1 VQCAKLVNHGR
12 HSSTDH
18 RQKRASPTAAADFR
32 QPTTREG
39 SKVNT
44 MVHAVTDSPIGPIT
58 LTGTAAGALT
68 GLYMAEH
75 RYAAAEQLREYFAGT
90 RTTFDLDL
98 APAGTPFQQQVWA
111 ALREVPYG
119 ETTTYGELAALI
131 GRPAA
136 SRAVGHANGHN
147 PISIVVPC
155 HRVIGTSG
163 SLTGYGGGLERK
175 RFLLALEAG
184 TLALS

>member
-1 VQCAKLVNHGR
+1 M
-12 HSSTDH
+12 
-18 RQKRASPTAAADFR
+18 
-32 QPTTREG
+32 
-39 SKVNT
+39 NT

-58 LTGTAAGALT
+58 LTGTATGALT

-75 RYAAAEQLREYFAGT
+75 RYAPASFGERDDDAFPAAVEQLREYFAGS

-163 SLTGYGGGLERK
+163 SLTGYGGGLARK

-184 TLALS
+184 TPALL